1 MWSLRVPWCC
11 IQNYTSKPAQGLCW
25 RHRGPATVLYLF
37 SPILRKG
44 RGKLGLEIV
53 FLKNFNSLKI
63 FTVHTVHSF
72 KKVLFQLSLNNRFNL
87 GFIVA
92 TAGYHHVNFN
102 STERRAG
109 QLGREGGEVAC
120 SSIQTP
126 TPLAHPPPRSA
137 SRASFSPHH
146 PADKTRSR
154 SINAAVVSMQKH
166 LQLTNLFSI
175 I

>member
-1 MWSLRVPWCC
+1 MSH
-11 IQNYTSKPAQGLCW
+11 A
-25 RHRGPATVLYLF
+25 
-37 SPILRKG
+37 KG

-102 STERRAG
+102 SIERRAG

-120 SSIQTP
+120 SSIQNP

-154 SINAAVVSMQKH
+154 SINAKTFAIDKSIFDYLITYENQI
-166 LQLTNLFSI
+166 LQYKIGSQRILNSYTVH
-175 I
+175 

>member
-1 MWSLRVPWCC
+1 M
-11 IQNYTSKPAQGLCW
+11 
-25 RHRGPATVLYLF
+25 
-37 SPILRKG
+37 
-44 RGKLGLEIV
+44 
-53 FLKNFNSLKI
+53 
-63 FTVHTVHSF
+63 HSF

-146 PADKTRSR
+146 PADKTQSR
-154 SINAAVVSMQKH
+154 SINAKTFAINKSIFDYLITYENQI
-166 LQLTNLFSI
+166 LQYKIGSQRILNSYTVH
-175 I
+175 